1 MPRLDLAQL
10 DHAVQ
15 ELFIAGL
22 AGSTQ
27 KAYRSG
33 EKRFVDFCAAA
44 ALRPFPATERI
55 LLSFVAFLFKE
66 GLSAGTVKLYLAAVR
81 HAQITLG
88 LGDPRIANMPKLE
101 YVMKGLRRATST
113 RGKRTRLPITPTV
126 LRKLKASWE
135 RLPCREDA
143 VMLWAVACFC
153 FFGFL
158 RLGEVVVP
166 SDSLYDPEIHLS
178 FEDVRVNSRSHP
190 QWLEIRIKASKTDPF
205 RQGVTV
211 YVGATGRWLCPVA
224 AGLAYM
230 VQRSDRPG
238 PLFLFKNGHALTRAR
253 FVTALRSALRE
264 AGVDVDSYSGH
275 SFRIG
280 AATTAAQYGLQD
292 SLIQTLGRWRSS
304 AYTLYIRTPPSTLTA
319 VSRMLSLCD

>member
-1 MPRLDLAQL
+1 MPRLDLSQL
-10 DHAVQ
+10 DRTVQ
-15 ELFIAGL
+15 ELFVAGL

-27 KAYRSG
+27 NAYRSG
-33 EKRFVDFCAAA
+33 KKRFMDFCAAA
-44 ALRPFPATERI
+44 ALQPFPVTEQM
-55 LLSFVAFLFKE
+55 LLAFVAFLFKE
-66 GLSAGTVKLYLAAVR
+66 GLAAGTVKLYLAAAR
-81 HAQITLG
+81 HAQIALG
-88 LGDPRIANMPKLE
+88 LGDPRIASMPKLE
-101 YVMKGLRRATST
+101 YVMKGFRRATST

-135 RLPCREDA
+135 KLPCHEDA
-143 VMLWAVACFC
+143 VMLWAASYFC

-166 SDSLYDPEIHLS
+166 SDSLYDPEVHLN
-178 FEDVRVNSRSHP
+178 FEDVRVNNRSHP

-224 AGLAYM
+224 SGLAYM

-238 PLFLFKNGHALTRAR
+238 PLFMFKNGQALTRTR
-253 FVTALRSALRE
+253 FVTSLRLALRE
-264 AGVDVDSYSGH
+264 GGVDADSYSGH

-280 AATTAAQYGLQD
+280 AATTAAQHGLQD
-292 SLIQTLGRWRSS
+292 SLIQTLGSWRSS
-304 AYTLYIRTPPSTLTA
+304 AYTLHIRTPPSTLTA

>member
-1 MPRLDLAQL
+1 M
-10 DHAVQ
+10 
-15 ELFIAGL
+15 
-22 AGSTQ
+22 
-27 KAYRSG
+27 
-33 EKRFVDFCAAA
+33 
-44 ALRPFPATERI
+44 TEQI
-55 LLSFVAFLFKE
+55 LLAFVAFLFKE
-66 GLSAGTVKLYLAAVR
+66 GLVAGTVKLYLAAVR
-81 HAQITLG
+81 HAQIALG
-88 LGDPRIANMPKLE
+88 FGDPRIASMPKLE
-101 YVMKGLRRATST
+101 YVMRGLRKATAT
-113 RGKRTRLPITPTV
+113 RGKRARLPITPTM

-143 VMLWAVACFC
+143 VMLWAASCLC

-166 SDSLYDPEIHLS
+166 SDSSYDPEVHLN

-211 YVGATGRWLCPVA
+211 YVGATGRRLCPVA

-230 VQRSDRPG
+230 VQRSTRPG
-238 PLFLFKNGHALTRAR
+238 PLFLFKNGQALTRAR
-253 FVTALRSALRE
+253 FVSALRSALRE
-264 AGVDVDSYSGH
+264 AGVDADSYSGH

-280 AATTAAQYGLQD
+280 AATTAAQHGLQD